1 MLVIL
6 AFVGGGR
13 RTKVI
18 LHYIVIQKK
27 KKRKRKR
34 GVGWALLVFAAQA
47 RGPELDAWYS
57 HKRQLSWE
65 AVTESG
71 PL

>member
-27 KKRKRKR
+27 KGKGKGGWGGHFWCLLPKQEDLNWML
-34 GVGWALLVFAAQA
+34 GIHIKGSSVG
-47 RGPELDAWYS
+47 
-57 HKRQLSWE
+57 RQ
-65 AVTESG
+65 
-71 PL
+71 

>member
-1 MLVIL
+1 MIL

-27 KKRKRKR
+27 KKGKGK
-34 GVGWALLVFAAQA
+34 GGWGGHFWCLLPKQEDLNWMLGIHIKGSSVG
-47 RGPELDAWYS
+47 
-57 HKRQLSWE
+57 RQ
-65 AVTESG
+65 
-71 PL
+71 